1 MKAMIVILTN
11 LMTAITGMLMSMPPS
26 ERDAIVGPRKLRSHS
41 GLEAVVQLQ
50 TFGLGRFPR

>member
-26 ERDAIVGPRKLRSHS
+26 EREAVA
-41 GLEAVVQLQ
+41 GLENYGVTRA
-50 TFGLGRFPR
+50 FRGRDGWRRLPI